1 MEDKTLLE
9 LEKVE
14 YLIIHHSQ
22 RNNDWP
28 AFVRFRHLYLRGWKD
43 IGYHWLIGNTRPFT
57 VNGKV
62 YPGRLE
68 QFQGAHALGYN
79 DNSLGVC
86 LIGDF
91 DKIVPSNKQLHALF
105 RLLLLK
111 MSQYNIPV
119 ENVLGHR
126 ELFGVVKTCPGENI
140 DMRIIREYL
149 LKAKELT

>member
-1 MEDKTLLE
+1 MVS

-14 YLIIHHSQ
+14 YIIIHHTQ

-28 AFVRFRHLYLRGWKD
+28 AFVKFRHLYLRGWED

-57 VNGKV
+57 IDGKV
-62 YPGRLE
+62 YAGRSE

-86 LIGDF
+86 LVGDF
-91 DKIVPSNKQLHALF
+91 DKIVPSKKQLDALF
-105 RLLLLK
+105 RLVLFK

-119 ENVLGHR
+119 ENILGHR
-126 ELFGVVKTCPGENI
+126 ELSGVTKTCPGENI
-140 DMRIIREYL
+140 DMRIIRQYL
-149 LKAKELT
+149 VKAKELT